1 MTGSTKSGAASTRRG
16 NPGLRFAPSG
26 LRERA
31 MTLRMVAC
39 ESFLAQSHRDAPSL
53 GSVGCDLP
61 SKINTESQSL
71 FHALLFC
78 YIRSILLT

>member
-1 MTGSTKSGAASTRRG
+1 MTGSTKSKAALTPPG
-16 NPGLRFAPSG
+16 NPGLRSAPSG
-26 LRERA
+26 LRQRA

-39 ESFLAQSHRDAPSL
+39 ESFFAQSHRDTPSL

-78 YIRSILLT
+78 YIRRILLT

>member
-1 MTGSTKSGAASTRRG
+1 
-16 NPGLRFAPSG
+16 
-26 LRERA
+26 